1 MNDIPDKETR
11 GRGDKEAQNHADL
24 AAISIQ
30 THANA
35 AAATPPAIP
44 ASFSFLLSPFS
55 FWALAALITLISMA
69 LQFGGLGHEA
79 VIDDHGWLRDPVYRG
94 CGQNAWEC
102 FRHPQLYYYYRPLV
116 AVSFVLGLRLHPLAA
131 LVAPDEARPFHIEN
145 LLMHGMAVL
154 LVFWLLRL
162 LIGRGLPALISGLL
176 FALHPLNVP
185 VTTFIGGRTDNLA
198 LIFLALW
205 AIGLIKGQRS
215 FLWRVLSL
223 LAFMG
228 ALFTKEQCY
237 LLLLLAPT
245 LASWRGKEDSSAQ
258 ENSNAKPASEFNS
271 EFNSDLK
278 DKTPDDDNV
287 RTDWRRLAWLAWF
300 AVPAFAH
307 LWFWRRV
314 GQTMQAED
322 QAAHAV
328 TRSFFAHAPW
338 GLGLHIEMIGR
349 TCWYY
354 ACCFLFP
361 TVSRMHQSTLG
372 PWDCAALGPG
382 GCGVAGMPQPPSLWL
397 AGGGYVALG
406 FSLWL
411 TWRTWKRPAC
421 RVCLLWLGLTLL
433 PCLNF
438 IPVPSQFIAPYRALI
453 PLVGVCGLM
462 GALIEQALTKWRR
475 QGTARRTA
483 DKTFDAASPS
493 LLPALLFAPVLA
505 LLAVVCVILAWAS
518 LLDVAWWKN
527 DGMLMQAEMRYDLN
541 FVPARTGEAFLR
553 DQNGDVEAAIAS
565 YDTALRQLLPE
576 SGDKSG
582 GERTGGKKRSDNAAD
597 VIIRAAHA
605 PDMPR
610 RIASAS
616 SLRYNDVPYLANS
629 LLARGGLHQRLAH
642 WSDAAED
649 YRAAQALMPLNANIG
664 DWLAYALDHAGRWPE
679 AEKVLIAQIARRA
692 DSYRLS
698 QLGSLYFRQG
708 RWEAA
713 RDMLG
718 LALQAPA
725 SDMGA
730 SMDAGLARQQY
741 QQASALSP
749 HKPQRKQQ

>member
-1 MNDIPDKETR
+1 MNEDKAK
-11 GRGDKEAQNHADL
+11 GDADAL
-24 AAISIQ
+24 AAAPVQ
-30 THANA
+30 THANVA
-35 AAATPPAIP
+35 DNAEPPATPAP
-44 ASFSFLLSPFS
+44 FSLLLSPFA
-55 FWALAALITLISMA
+55 FWALAALVTLVSMA
-69 LQFGGLGHEA
+69 LQLGGLGHEA

-131 LVAPDEARPFHIEN
+131 LIAPNEARPFHIEN
-145 LLMHGMAVL
+145 LLMHGLAVL

-162 LIGRGLPALISGLL
+162 LIGRGLPALIGGLL

-215 FLWRVLSL
+215 FFWRGLSL

-245 LASWRGKEDSSAQ
+245 LASWRSKEDINKGVDKGTQGDTRLDKSA
-258 ENSNAKPASEFNS
+258 E
-271 EFNSDLK
+271 
-278 DKTPDDDNV
+278 V
-287 RTDWRRLAWLAWF
+287 DWRRLAWLAWF

-314 GQTMQAED
+314 GQAMQAED
-322 QAAHAV
+322 RASHAV

-338 GLGLHIEMIGR
+338 GVGLHIEMIGR

-372 PWDCAALGPG
+372 PWDCMALGPG
-382 GCGVAGMPQPPSLWL
+382 GCGVPGMPQPPSLWL
-397 AGGGYVALG
+397 AVGGYAALG
-406 FSLWL
+406 FGLWL
-411 TWRTWKRPAC
+411 TWRTWHLRAC
-421 RVCLLWLGLTLL
+421 RLCLLWTGLTLL
-433 PCLNF
+433 PCLNI
-438 IPVPSQFIAPYRALI
+438 IPVPSQFVAPYRALI
-453 PLVGVCGLM
+453 PLVGVCGLS
-462 GALIEQALTKWRR
+462 GAMLEQGLLTWRR
-475 QGTARRTA
+475 RWTARHTPGEI
-483 DKTFDAASPS
+483 SPS
-493 LLPALLFAPVLA
+493 MLSIPLFAPA
-505 LLAVVCVILAWAS
+505 LTLLGVVCLLFGWET

-527 DGMLMQAEMRYDLN
+527 DGLLMQAEMRYDLN
-541 FVPARTGEAFLR
+541 FVPARTGEAYLR

-565 YDTALRQLLPE
+565 YDMAIRQLLPE
-576 SGDKSG
+576 IGGDSSD
-582 GERTGGKKRSDNAAD
+582 ERTGSKEGRGHTAD
-597 VIIRAAHA
+597 VIIRAARA

-642 WSDAAED
+642 WNDAAED
-649 YRAAQALMPLNANIG
+649 YRVAQALLPQNANLG

-679 AEKVLIAQIARRA
+679 AESVLIAQIARRA

-718 LALQAPA
+718 LALRAPA

-730 SMDAGLARQQY
+730 SMDVALARQQY
-741 QQASALSP
+741 QQAAIRVP
-749 HKPQRKQQ
+749 HKRQ